1 MSFREFLSRRP
12 VAVLGSLRAAAC
24 ALLLSSAGLSACS
37 RESTAPQAV
46 PATIVAQAGNNQTA
60 VAGQPL
66 ATPLS
71 VYVTDASGKAV
82 KGYRVDWD
90 LSAASGTLSTRS
102 SVTDGSGIAT
112 TNWTMGPTIGTARV
126 AAQVNGLNPAVFI
139 ATVVAGPAASVV
151 ATPEATTVGV
161 GDTIRVRGSVRDAF
175 GNTLAGQTI
184 VFTSLDAT
192 LATVNSTGLV
202 TALAQGTARII
213 AAENSG
219 KADTVPVTIGPA
231 GSGACGSAS
240 PITMA
245 LGEVRTP
252 AAGASSVGLCLAA
265 PAGVNAEYGLAL
277 VNTNGNFGVG
287 AYIDVLGLGN
297 TGPTTVS
304 LSAAD
309 ALGSTSRTL
318 IGDIPVGAEIDD
330 RNAVREAEFARR
342 EVARKALTPLV
353 EDART
358 WYGTRSRYRA
368 AVATPNVGDQIKLN
382 ANASQACSN
391 PNTRTGRVTAVSSRA
406 MVVSDVDNPSGG
418 YTDAEYQGIL
428 ATFDTLIFPM
438 DTAAFGAPTN
448 ISNYGR
454 IILFFTKAV
463 NELTPR
469 NANYTIGGFFFAR
482 DLYPKKASASLGACS
497 ASNENEMFYL
507 LVPDPNG
514 EINGN
519 KRSKDEIT
527 SSNQS
532 TIAHEFQHLINASR
546 RLYVNTGALANE
558 ETWLDEGLSHV
569 AEELL
574 YFRIS
579 GFGTRQN
586 LGLADVTA
594 NSARQTQFNTYA
606 ALNFL
611 RFQRFITATESNSP
625 YAPNDSLSTRGATWN
640 FLRFAAARQGAA
652 GEAGFFHALVNS
664 RTTGVNNLQNVLTS
678 GGFSDYLIDW
688 AVSLVGDDFSVA
700 QTAVLDP
707 RYVNPAWNFRSIFPG
722 LRIGGSAL
730 GVYPISARL
739 LSSSN
744 PQRIVLAGGTS
755 SYVRFGIP
763 AGRSAFITF
772 STNGQAPAA
781 GIRWGFVR
789 LR

>member
-1 MSFREFLSRRP
+1 MSFREFRSVRL
-12 VAVLGSLRAAAC
+12 A
-24 ALLLSSAGLSACS
+24 ALLAALAASALVSACS
-37 RESTAPQAV
+37 RESTAPTAV
-46 PATIVAQAGNNQTA
+46 PTTIVVQAGNNQTA

-71 VYVTDASGKAV
+71 VVVTDAAGKGV

-90 LSAASGTLSTRS
+90 LGAASGTLSARS
-102 SVTDGSGIAT
+102 STTDGSGIAT
-112 TNWTMGPTIGTARV
+112 TTWTMGPTIGTARV
-126 AAQVNGLNPAVFI
+126 AAQVNGLNPAVFT
-139 ATVVAGPAASVV
+139 ATVIAGPVASVV
-151 ATPEATTVGV
+151 ATPEATALGV

-175 GNTLAGQTI
+175 GNTIAGQTI
-184 VFTSLDAT
+184 TFTTLDAS
-192 LATVNSTGLV
+192 LASVSSTGLV
-202 TALAQGTARII
+202 TALAQGTARIV
-213 AAENSG
+213 AAENAG
-219 KADTVPVTIGPA
+219 KADTVPVSIGPA
-231 GSGACGSAS
+231 GSGACGTAS
-240 PITMA
+240 PVTMT

-252 AAGASSVGLCLAA
+252 AAGATSVSLCLAA

-277 VNTNGNFGVG
+277 FNTTSNFGVG
-287 AYIDVLGLGN
+287 SYVDVLGIGN

-304 LSAAD
+304 LSAAQ
-309 ALGSTSRTL
+309 ALGSTSTAT
-318 IGDIPVGAEIDD
+318 IGDIPVGAEVDD

-342 EVARKALTPLV
+342 EVARKELAPLV
-353 EDART
+353 DDARS
-358 WYGTRSRYRA
+358 WYGSRGRFSY

-391 PNTRTGRVTAVSSRA
+391 PNTRTGRVAAVSSRA

-418 YTDAEYQGIL
+418 YTDADYQGIL

-448 ISNYGR
+448 ISSYGR

-469 NANYTIGGFFFAR
+469 NANFTIGGFFFAR
-482 DLYPKKASASLGACS
+482 DLYPKKASGSLGACS

-519 KRSKDEIT
+519 KRTKDEVT

-546 RLYVNTGALANE
+546 RLYVNPGAASNE
-558 ETWLDEGLSHV
+558 ETWLDEGLAHV

-586 LGLADVTA
+586 LGLPDVTA
-594 NSARQTQFNTYA
+594 NTTRQSQFNTYA

-652 GEAGFFHALVNS
+652 GEAAFFRALVNS
-664 RTTGVNNLQNVLTS
+664 RTTGVANLQNVLTS

-688 AVSLVGDDFSVA
+688 AVSLIGDDFSTA
-700 QTAVLDP
+700 QTALLDP

-722 LRIGGSAL
+722 LRISGSPL

-739 LSSSN
+739 LTSSS
-744 PQRIVLAGGTS
+744 PQRIILAGGTS

-772 STNGQAPAA
+772 SSNGQAPPA
-781 GIRWGFVR
+781 GVRWGFVR